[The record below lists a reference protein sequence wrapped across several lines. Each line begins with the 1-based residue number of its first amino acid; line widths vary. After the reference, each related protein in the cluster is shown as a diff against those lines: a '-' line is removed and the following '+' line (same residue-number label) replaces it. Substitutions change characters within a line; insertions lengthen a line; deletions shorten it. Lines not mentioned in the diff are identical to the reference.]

1 MLNLWAMR
9 AFGLALIASVLVFGG
24 CRWQHRIDAGQ
35 IADLK
40 AQHAAVLTAI
50 AAQAQVVA
58 DKAAAARA
66 AYGDAVLA
74 DQSKYEQGVS
84 DAYNR
89 GKSAGAAIASGAV
102 RVREPWRDQCP
113 QAPAGQGAEPDAG
126 PSGVD
131 PSRADAI
138 GRVLGLAGQWD
149 AAYGLAYGRLIRAQE
164 LLNACY
170 EEPMQ

>member
-1 MLNLWAMR
+1 MNALAIR
-9 AFGLALIASVLVFGG
+9 AFGALLIASVLVFGG
-24 CRWQHRIDAGQ
+24 CRWQHKIDQSSIATLKADHAKVL
-35 IADLK
+35 ADLAK
-40 AQHAAVLTAI
+40 
-50 AAQAQVVA
+50 AAQDVA